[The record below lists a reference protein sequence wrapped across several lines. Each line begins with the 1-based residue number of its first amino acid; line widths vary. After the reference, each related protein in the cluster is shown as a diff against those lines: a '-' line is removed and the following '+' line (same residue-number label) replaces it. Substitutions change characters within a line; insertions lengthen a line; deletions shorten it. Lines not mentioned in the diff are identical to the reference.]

1 MSEKILIEQPFSSQV
16 NRIFI
21 PGETHTIGNP
31 LCVEMNKNADRCE
44 LASYIHDK
52 HNRGIKFSIRA
63 KPGQSAVS
71 LFREELEKLIL
82 QTEEVIRVYKSAYGQ
97 ACLTG
102 VVADPSKLLQKS
114 SALSSA

>member
-1 MSEKILIEQPFSSQV
+1 MNDRILIEQPSLSQV

-31 LCVEMNKNADRCE
+31 LCIAMNKNVDGCE
-44 LASYIHDK
+44 LATYVYNK
-52 HNRGIKFSIRA
+52 HNKGIKFSIRT

-82 QTEEVIRVYKSAYGQ
+82 QTEEVILKYKSAYGL
-97 ACLTG
+97 ACNNG
-102 VVADPSKLLQKS
+102 IVRDPSKLLQEFDE
-114 SALSSA
+114 L